1 MLGAGPEWQTRGACF
16 RLYKFEV
23 VRRGNMLGWVLNGRR
38 VGCTSPI
45 DTLDRLKKN
54 NLFFTAASV
63 VFCSQYF
70 HLGIGS

>member
-38 VGCTSPI
+38 VGCISPI
-45 DTLDRLKKN
+45 DTLDRLKKKTYFSLLPQ
-54 NLFFTAASV
+54 LFFV
-63 VFCSQYF
+63 HNIFIW
-70 HLGIGS
+70 G